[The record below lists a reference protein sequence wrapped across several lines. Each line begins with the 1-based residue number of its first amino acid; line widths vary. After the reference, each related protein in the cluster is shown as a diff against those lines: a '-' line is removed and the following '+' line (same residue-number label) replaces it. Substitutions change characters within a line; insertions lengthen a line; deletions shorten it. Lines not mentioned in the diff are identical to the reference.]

1 MNYGTNG
8 AKIPNAKSSDEKSE
22 RHESMR
28 GGVAMGKADAIGKDK
43 QYNTGKTEG
52 VCFVHNRG
60 DYYPK

>member
-1 MNYGTNG
+1 MNYGTSG